1 MYLPLFI
8 NFELDESQRDENENI
23 VCYITNSNNILYN
36 ENIPGIDII
45 FVSKKNTVIIYQGN
59 YDFVSCKFIIK
70 GDNNFIKIQ
79 KSKNKIRGLLV
90 EIKSKN
96 QKLIIDDD
104 FSLSSGNIYMKEN
117 SSVYIGK
124 DCMFSNG
131 IKIFTSDMHSII
143 DLNGNRINNSGDVII
158 GNHVWLCQDVKVL
171 KNSKISDNTIV
182 GHSAIVTKK
191 FYETNVILAGNPA
204 RIVKRGVNW
213 DRKII

>member
-1 MYLPLFI
+1 
-8 NFELDESQRDENENI
+8 
-23 VCYITNSNNILYN
+23 
-36 ENIPGIDII
+36 
-45 FVSKKNTVIIYQGN
+45 
-59 YDFVSCKFIIK
+59 
-70 GDNNFIKIQ
+70 
-79 KSKNKIRGLLV
+79 
-90 EIKSKN
+90 
-96 QKLIIDDD
+96 
-104 FSLSSGNIYMKEN
+104 MKEN